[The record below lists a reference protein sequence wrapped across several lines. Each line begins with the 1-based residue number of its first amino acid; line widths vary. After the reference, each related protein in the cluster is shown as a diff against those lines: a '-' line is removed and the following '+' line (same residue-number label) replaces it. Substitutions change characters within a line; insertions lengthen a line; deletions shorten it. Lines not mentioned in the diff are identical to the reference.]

1 MPPKEKPKSKP
12 KTEQK
17 KKTEPKPKPK
27 KKSEPRPKTTQR
39 TSGGITVIRDL
50 GDNTESTID
59 HFYERKMNTLIK
71 RIKEQNEYNNEKI
84 RFGWS
89 HT

>member
-1 MPPKEKPKSKP
+1 MPPKEKPKTKP
-12 KTEQK
+12 KQ
-17 KKTEPKPKPK
+17 KTEPKPKKKVKSDPK
-27 KKSEPRPKTTQR
+27 PKTSQR
-39 TSGGITVIRDL
+39 TSSGITVIRDL
-50 GDNTESTID
+50 GDNTESNID
-59 HFYERKMNTLIK
+59 HFYERKVNALIK

>member
-1 MPPKEKPKSKP
+1 MPLKEK
-12 KTEQK
+12 
-17 KKTEPKPKPK
+17 PKPKPK
-27 KKSEPRPKTTQR
+27 TETKPKKDSKPKKKTDPKPKTSQR

-59 HFYERKMNTLIK
+59 HFYERKVNALIK

>member
-1 MPPKEKPKSKP
+1 MPPKEKPKTKLKTESKP
-12 KTEQK
+12 KTETK
-17 KKTEPKPKPK
+17 KKTEP
-27 KKSEPRPKTTQR
+27 RPKTSQR
-39 TSGGITVIRDL
+39 TRGGITIIRDL

-59 HFYERKMNTLIK
+59 HFYERKVNAVIK
-71 RIKEQNEYNNEKI
+71 RIKEQNEYNSEKI